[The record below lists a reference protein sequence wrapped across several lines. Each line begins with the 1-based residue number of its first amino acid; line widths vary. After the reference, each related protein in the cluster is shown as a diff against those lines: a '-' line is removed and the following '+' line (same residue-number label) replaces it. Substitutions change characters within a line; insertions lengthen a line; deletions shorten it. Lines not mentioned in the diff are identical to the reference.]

1 MPRGL
6 AASLTLLAATAAA
19 ILVLVFIIEPT
30 SSTSRREDAMSSL
43 LRAQILQQRWHS
55 SHGRYGSVSDIWPLA
70 GSQSTGG
77 YYILSDALEV
87 LPSGPNVDAYAI
99 KATPKRRQNGS
110 PCGTFVITS
119 KGPLLQPPWA
129 GPDCWAR

>member
-1 MPRGL
+1 
-6 AASLTLLAATAAA
+6 
-19 ILVLVFIIEPT
+19 
-30 SSTSRREDAMSSL
+30 MSSL

-55 SHGRYGSVSDIWPLA
+55 SHGRYGRVSDIWPLP

-77 YYILSDALEV
+77 YYILSDAMEV
-87 LPSGPNVDAYAI
+87 LPSGPNEDNYAI
-99 KATPKRRQNGS
+99 RATPQGRQNGS

-119 KGPLLQPPWA
+119 DGPLLQPPWA